1 MIGERLRI
9 WLRFV
14 IDPAADAIARSGI
27 SPNALSIVGAAAH
40 IGVAWLLGRGHLL
53 AAAMLLLLTSGIDGI
68 DGTMARRT
76 GRVSTFGAFLDSSLD
91 RISEVLVYLGLLLY
105 AASGL
110 GGASAPAPWLVYLAL
125 TGSLMVS
132 YVRARSEAVGHA
144 TKVGLLTRFERMSI
158 LWLGLLVGQL
168 KPVLVIIAVGAW
180 FTAGQRIV
188 DVWRQIRSSDR

>member
-68 DGTMARRT
+68 DA
-76 GRVSTFGAFLDSSLD
+76 
-91 RISEVLVYLGLLLY
+91 
-105 AASGL
+105 
-110 GGASAPAPWLVYLAL
+110 AL
-125 TGSLMVS
+125 T
-132 YVRARSEAVGHA
+132 AIEAGEFAGTVAWDPLWTGGMGLAIPYAHA
-144 TKVGLLTRFERMSI
+144 TGKIDIAKEGHEHREFYGTGIIVTKDTVAGYKSNPGTVDFND
-158 LWLGLLVGQL
+158 LWGKATGQ
-168 KPVLVIIAVGAW
+168 IQYRG
-180 FTAGQRIV
+180 
-188 DVWRQIRSSDR
+188 